1 MMRYE
6 LALGRALAGGRR
18 IARAGVGQRAV
29 GAVRGT
35 CVAGGPAEQNQ
46 SVAEIRPLFGRKTGG
61 DFLLDFHGIGVC
73 GPPIR
78 PPTQSSGYAHHMR
91 IDRESGDIER
101 VAEHDVR
108 GFAADPRQ
116 AGQFIHRA
124 RHHAAE
130 SFVQCRGQSD
140 EMLGFRTIEPQ
151 RMNDVFDLGRVC
163 GRQVTGGGV
172 GGEQFRGDRV
182 DTLVGGLGAEHGG
195 DQQFERIRE
204 MQCASGCR
212 NHLAQNVVFVMH
224 ARETRGFGF
233 SHRMDLSG
241 VISMIDSLQRRWS
254 VRRRC

>member
-29 GAVRGT
+29 GAVST

-108 GFAADPRQ
+108 GFAADP
-116 AGQFIHRA
+116 GKLVSSSI
-124 RHHAAE
+124 
-130 SFVQCRGQSD
+130 VRGTTPPNRSSSAVASP
-140 EMLGFRTIEPQ
+140 MRCW
-151 RMNDVFDLGRVC
+151 V
-163 GRQVTGGGV
+163 
-172 GGEQFRGDRV
+172 
-182 DTLVGGLGAEHGG
+182 
-195 DQQFERIRE
+195 FER
-204 MQCASGCR
+204 
-212 NHLAQNVVFVMH
+212 
-224 ARETRGFGF
+224 
-233 SHRMDLSG
+233 
-241 VISMIDSLQRRWS
+241 
-254 VRRRC
+254 

>member
-1 MMRYE
+1 
-6 LALGRALAGGRR
+6 
-18 IARAGVGQRAV
+18 
-29 GAVRGT
+29 
-35 CVAGGPAEQNQ
+35 
-46 SVAEIRPLFGRKTGG
+46 
-61 DFLLDFHGIGVC
+61 
-73 GPPIR
+73 
-78 PPTQSSGYAHHMR
+78 MR

-241 VISMIDSLQRRWS
+241 VISMIDSLQRHWS

>member
-163 GRQVTGGGV
+163 GRQVTGGG
-172 GGEQFRGDRV
+172 
-182 DTLVGGLGAEHGG
+182 
-195 DQQFERIRE
+195 
-204 MQCASGCR
+204 
-212 NHLAQNVVFVMH
+212 
-224 ARETRGFGF
+224 
-233 SHRMDLSG
+233 
-241 VISMIDSLQRRWS
+241 
-254 VRRRC
+254 